1 MKPKGGKARGIET
14 GEVVRVCNGRGSCL
28 AGVMLDDA
36 IMPGVVQLATGA
48 WYDPEAPERQD
59 SLDRHGNPNV
69 LTADRGTS
77 RLSQG
82 PSAHTC
88 LVQVEV
94 VTGAAP
100 EMNAF
105 DQPVFTAG

>member
-1 MKPKGGKARGIET
+1 
-14 GEVVRVCNGRGSCL
+14 RGSCL
-28 AGVMLDDA
+28 AGLFLDEA

-48 WYDPEAPERQD
+48 WYDPEAPERD
-59 SLDRHGNPNV
+59 GSLDRHGNPNV

-88 LVQVEV
+88 LVQVEAV
-94 VTGAAP
+94 LGDTP
-100 EMNAF
+100 EMKAF
-105 DQPVFTAG
+105 DQPAFASG